1 MSNTN
6 ELQRVQKNIVSCLTA
21 FPYGSRKGGDL
32 EQPQYKWEESV
43 TERKKI
49 FCSLH
54 SPWNTV

>member
-21 FPYGSRKGGDL
+21 FPYGSRKQGILSSHNTNGKSL
-32 EQPQYKWEESV
+32 

-49 FCSLH
+49 FCTLDSR
-54 SPWNTV
+54 